1 MRLKFEL
8 GLSVR
13 RVAPSCGL
21 SRPTVTTHVRRAEA
35 CGLSWPL
42 PDSLDDAQ
50 LERMLYPP
58 RPRVAGVVDPEPD
71 WVTVHQELKRKG
83 VTLQLL
89 WDEYKAAHPQGI
101 QYTTFCAHYRAWFG
115 KQELAMRQD
124 HRAGEK
130 LFVDYA
136 GRTASVIDRE
146 TGEVRS
152 AQIFVAVM
160 GASNHT
166 HAEATWSQRLPD
178 WIGSHARAM
187 AFLGVV
193 PEVVV
198 PDNLKSAVR
207 RAHRYEP
214 QLNRTYQ
221 EWGEHHGV
229 AILPARKS
237 TSSTTVTTADPP
249 S

>member
-1 MRLKFEL
+1 MPRSREILRLKLEL

-13 RVAPSCGL
+13 QVALSCGL
-21 SRPTVTTHVRRAEA
+21 SRPTVTTYVRRAEA

-42 PDSLDDAQ
+42 PDALDDAQ

-58 RPRVAGVVDPEPD
+58 RPRVASVVGPEPD

-101 QYTTFCAHYRAWFG
+101 QYTTFCVHYRAWFG
-115 KQELAMRQD
+115 KQELVMRQD

-136 GRTASVIDRE
+136 GQTASVIDRE

-160 GASNHT
+160 GASK
-166 HAEATWSQRLPD
+166 
-178 WIGSHARAM
+178 
-187 AFLGVV
+187 VV
-193 PEVVV
+193 P
-198 PDNLKSAVR
+198 PIRTPRRPGRSGFPTGSAHMCAPWPSWAWCR
-207 RAHRYEP
+207 RSWCRTTS
-214 QLNRTYQ
+214 NRRCV
-221 EWGEHHGV
+221 GRI
-229 AILPARKS
+229 A
-237 TSSTTVTTADPP
+237 TSRN
-249 S
+249 